1 MTTDNGA
8 FSTASLELV
17 KRELGGIREFYES
30 RMNSEIPPLRE
41 ELERIGS
48 QVAKM
53 QDARRQG
60 EKLALLRHF
69 GSDQHGGDRAR
80 VVFGKYAGLDHLD
93 LACARSLLSAQ
104 LREPSG
110 ANPRML
116 EDWQS
121 NLKAA
126 MDSTTAG
133 QGDELVDIQEARA
146 LWDDVNLETA
156 IAPLFNTVQMPI
168 NPFQI
173 PLQLGS
179 VNWYPGTEN
188 TAVTGSAP
196 VTAQQTLTA
205 HELVAEV
212 PWSYDLDE
220 DAVIAMMDELR
231 RSLLRNAHEVI
242 DDVILNG
249 DTTTQNSIN
258 ADGATI
264 AANTAGTGHF
274 LVGFDGLLHL
284 PLVDNAAMSNDH
296 NAAVSG
302 DMFNEVRGKLGKYGV
317 LPSEL
322 AYITDVNTFIKAL
335 TIDSFRTL
343 DKFGPQATVLTGQ
356 LGAVEGIPVI
366 VSEQMRLADADG
378 KVTGGGSA
386 NTKGRLLIVNRSQ
399 WRVGFKR
406 ELTIETVRDAQKRQ
420 NIMVV
425 SFRIALQERSGARA
439 SATHTALQYNITGV

>member
-1 MTTDNGA
+1 MTTENGA

-17 KRELGGIREFYES
+17 KRELGGIREFYEQ
-30 RMNSEIPPLRE
+30 RMNAEIPPLRE
-41 ELERIGS
+41 EVDRLGAQLS
-48 QVAKM
+48 KL
-53 QDARRQG
+53 QDSRRQG
-60 EKLALLRHF
+60 EKLALLHQV
-69 GSDQHGGDRAR
+69 GGGQHASDRSR
-80 VVFGKYAGLDHLD
+80 VLFGKYAGLDHLD

-104 LREPSG
+104 LREPAG

-133 QGDELVDIQEARA
+133 SGDELVDTQEARA

-156 IAPLFNTVQMPI
+156 IAPLFNTVQMPS

-173 PLQLGS
+173 PLQLGD

-196 VTAQQTLTA
+196 ATARQTMTA

-249 DTTTQNSIN
+249 DTTTQNNIN

-264 AANTAGTGHF
+264 AATTAGSGHF

-284 PLVDNAAMSNDH
+284 PLVDNAAMANNH
-296 NAAVSG
+296 NAAVSAA
-302 DMFNEVRGKLGKYGV
+302 MFNEIRGKLGKYGV
-317 LPSEL
+317 RPSDL
-322 AYITDVNTFIKAL
+322 AYVTDVNTFIKSL

-378 KVTGGGSA
+378 KVTSGGNA

-420 NIMVV
+420 NVMVV
-425 SFRIALQERSGARA
+425 SFRIALQERSGTRS

>member
-8 FSTASLELV
+8 FSTAGLELV

-41 ELERIGS
+41 EVEHIGS
-48 QVAKM
+48 QLSKM

-60 EKLALLRHF
+60 EKLALLLQY
-69 GSDQHGGDRAR
+69 GGGQHGGERAR
-80 VVFGKYAGLDHLD
+80 VAFGKYVGMDHLD

-133 QGDELVDIQEARA
+133 SGDDLVDTQEARA

-156 IAPLFNTVQMPI
+156 VAPLFNTVQMPS

-173 PLQLGS
+173 PLQLGD

-188 TAVTGSAP
+188 TVVTGSAP
-196 VTAQQTLTA
+196 ATARQTLTA

-249 DTTTQNSIN
+249 DSSTQNSIN

-264 AANTAGTGHF
+264 AATTAGTGHF
-274 LVGFDGLLHL
+274 LVGFDGLLHQ
-284 PLVDNAAMSNDH
+284 PLVDNTAMANDH
-296 NAAVSG
+296 SAAVSA
-302 DMFNEVRGKLGKYGV
+302 DMFNEIRGKLGKYGV
-317 LPSEL
+317 RPSEL
-322 AYITDVNTFIKAL
+322 AYITDVNTFIKSL
-335 TIDSFRTL
+335 SIDSFRTL
-343 DKFGPQATVLTGQ
+343 DKFGPNATILTGQ

-378 KVTGGGSA
+378 KVTSGGNA

-399 WRVGFKR
+399 WRVGLKR

-425 SFRIALQERSGARA
+425 SFRIALQERSGSRA
-439 SATHTALQYNITGV
+439 AATHTALQYNITGV

>member
-1 MTTDNGA
+1 MTTDMGRI
-8 FSTASLELV
+8 STASLEMV

-41 ELERIGS
+41 EMERLGS
-48 QVAKM
+48 QLSKL
-53 QDARRQG
+53 QDTQRQG
-60 EKLALLRHF
+60 EKLALLHQY
-69 GSDQHGGDRAR
+69 GGGQHGGERAR
-80 VVFGKYAGLDHLD
+80 VPFGKYTGLDHLD

-133 QGDELVDIQEARA
+133 SGDELVDTQEARA

-156 IAPLFNTVQMPI
+156 VAPLFAAVQMPS

-173 PLQLGS
+173 PLQLGD

-188 TAVTGSAP
+188 TATTGSAP
-196 VTAQQTLTA
+196 ATARQTMTA

-220 DAVIAMMDELR
+220 DAVIAMMEELR

-249 DTTTQNSIN
+249 DITLQNNIN

-264 AANTAGTGHF
+264 AANTAGSGHF

-284 PLVDNAAMSNDH
+284 PLVDNAAMANNH
-296 NAAVSG
+296 NAAVSA
-302 DMFNEVRGKLGKYGV
+302 DMFNEIRGKLGKYGV
-317 LPSEL
+317 RPSEL
-322 AYITDVNTFIKAL
+322 AYVTDVNTFIKSL
-335 TIDSFRTL
+335 SIDSFRTL

-378 KVTGGGSA
+378 KITNGGNA

-420 NIMVV
+420 NVMVV
-425 SFRIALQERSGARA
+425 SFRIALQERSGDRTKAA
-439 SATHTALQYNITGV
+439 HTALQYNITGV

>member
-17 KRELGGIREFYES
+17 KRELGGIREFYEQ
-30 RMNSEIPPLRE
+30 RMNAEIPPLRE
-41 ELERIGS
+41 EVERIGS
-48 QVAKM
+48 QLAKL
-53 QDARRQG
+53 QDVSRHG
-60 EKLALLRHF
+60 EKRSLLQQF
-69 GSDQHGGDRAR
+69 GGDRAR
-80 VVFGKYAGLDHLD
+80 VPFGKYAGMDHLD

-104 LREPSG
+104 IREPSG
-110 ANPRML
+110 ASPRML

-133 QGDELVDIQEARA
+133 TGDELVDTQEARA

-156 IAPLFNTVQMPI
+156 IAPLFHAVQMPS

-173 PLQLGS
+173 PLQLGD
-179 VNWYPGTEN
+179 VNWYPGAEN

-196 VTAQQTLTA
+196 ATARQTMTA

-249 DTTTQNSIN
+249 DTTTQNNIN

-264 AANTAGTGHF
+264 AATTAASGHF
-274 LVGFDGLLHL
+274 LIGFDGLLHL
-284 PLVDNAAMSNDH
+284 PLVDNTAMANDH
-296 NAAVSG
+296 NAAVSA
-302 DMFNEVRGKLGKYGV
+302 DMFNEIRGKLGKYGV
-317 LPSEL
+317 RPSDL
-322 AYITDVNTFIKAL
+322 AYIMDVNTYIKSLAVA
-335 TIDSFRTL
+335 SFRTL

-356 LGAVEGIPVI
+356 LGAVDGIPVI

-378 KVTGGGSA
+378 KVTSGA
-386 NTKGRLLIVNRSQ
+386 NTNTKGRLLIVNRSQ

-425 SFRIALQERSGARA
+425 SFRIALQERSGSRSA
-439 SATHTALQYNITGV
+439 ATHTALQYNITGV

>member
-1 MTTDNGA
+1 MTIEPGA
-8 FSTASLELV
+8 IPTSSLELV
-17 KRELGGIREFYES
+17 KRELGGIRDFYES
-30 RMNSEIPPLRE
+30 RLNAEIPPLRE
-41 ELERIGS
+41 ELDRLGGQLS
-48 QVAKM
+48 QL
-53 QDARRQG
+53 QDHRRRT
-60 EKLALLRHF
+60 EKLALLDHQAAGRP
-69 GSDQHGGDRAR
+69 R
-80 VVFGKYAGLDHLD
+80 VPFGKYSGLDHLD
-93 LACARSLLSAQ
+93 LACVRSLLAAQ
-104 LREPSG
+104 VREPAGVS
-110 ANPRML
+110 PRML

-133 QGDELVDIQEARA
+133 QGDELVDTQEARA

-156 IAPLFNTVQMPI
+156 IAPLFNTVQMPS
-168 NPFQI
+168 NPFRI
-173 PLQLGS
+173 PLQLGD

-188 TAVTGSAP
+188 TAA
-196 VTAQQTLTA
+196 TATALATARQTLTA

-242 DDVILNG
+242 DDVILNA
-249 DTTTQNSIN
+249 DTTTASNIN
-258 ADGATI
+258 ADGGNIT
-264 AANTAGTGHF
+264 AATAGSGHY
-274 LVGFDGLLHL
+274 LIGFDGLLHL
-284 PLVDNAAMSNDH
+284 PLVDHTAMGNDH
-296 NAAVSG
+296 NAAVSA
-302 DMFNEVRGKLGKYGV
+302 DLFNEIRGKLGKYGAR
-317 LPSEL
+317 PSDL
-322 AYITDVNTFIKAL
+322 AYVTDVNTFIKAL

-343 DKFGPQATVLTGQ
+343 DKFGPQATLLTGQ

-366 VSEQMRLADADG
+366 VSEQMRTADADG
-378 KVTGGGSA
+378 KITNGGSA

-425 SFRIALQERSGARA
+425 SFRIALQERSGNRA
-439 SATHTALQYNITGV
+439 AATHAALQYNITGV

>member
-1 MTTDNGA
+1 MTTENGNI
-8 FSTASLELV
+8 STASLEMV
-17 KRELGGIREFYES
+17 KRELGGIREFYEQ
-30 RMNSEIPPLRE
+30 RMNAEIPPLRE
-41 ELERIGS
+41 EVERIGS
-48 QVAKM
+48 QLLKL
-53 QDARRQG
+53 QDVRRQG
-60 EKLALLRHF
+60 EKRAILQQA
-69 GSDQHGGDRAR
+69 GVGERAR
-80 VVFGKYAGLDHLD
+80 VLFGKYAGMDHLD

-104 LREPSG
+104 IREPAG

-133 QGDELVDIQEARA
+133 SGDELVDTQEARA

-156 IAPLFNTVQMPI
+156 IAPLFNAVQMPS

-173 PLQLGS
+173 PLQLGD

-196 VTAQQTLTA
+196 ATARQTMTA

-242 DDVILNG
+242 DDVILNA
-249 DTTTQNSIN
+249 DSTAQNNIN

-264 AANTAGTGHF
+264 AATTAGSGHY
-274 LVGFDGLLHL
+274 LIGFDGLLHQ
-284 PLVDNAAMSNDH
+284 PLVDNSAMANNH
-296 NAAVSG
+296 NAAASA
-302 DMFNEVRGKLGKYGV
+302 DMFNEIRGKLGKYGV
-317 LPSEL
+317 RPSDL
-322 AYITDVNTFIKAL
+322 AYVMDVNTYIKSLAVS
-335 TIDSFRTL
+335 SFRTL

-356 LGAVEGIPVI
+356 LGAVDGIPVI
-366 VSEQMRLADADG
+366 VSEQMALADADG
-378 KVTGGGSA
+378 KVTNGG
-386 NTKGRLLIVNRSQ
+386 NTNNKGRLLIVNRSQ

-425 SFRIALQERSGARA
+425 SFRIALQERSGTRS